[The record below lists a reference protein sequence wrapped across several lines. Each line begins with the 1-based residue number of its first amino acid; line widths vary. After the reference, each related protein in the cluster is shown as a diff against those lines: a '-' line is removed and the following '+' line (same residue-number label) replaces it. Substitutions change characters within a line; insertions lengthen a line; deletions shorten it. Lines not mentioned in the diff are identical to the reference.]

1 MKNINAETLLCATI
15 GYPNRASRSPIMH
28 NAGFAHLGLPLI
40 YLAFE
45 PREEDLE
52 DAFRGMRAL
61 GIRFFSVTKPHK
73 QGAMAFLDEIDPVA
87 QAIGAV
93 NTVLN
98 RDGKLIG
105 YNSDWIGA
113 ADAIEEAAPLSG
125 KKVLLLG
132 AGGAA
137 RAVAYGCKE
146 RGAQVY
152 VYNRTRDRAEEL
164 AREFGLAGSGGLEEL
179 AAEKDWDV
187 IVNATSVG
195 MAGAGS
201 EGQSPVP
208 ADLLTRSTG
217 GQPGIVLDA
226 VIFPRE
232 TALLKAAKATGHTAL
247 PGARMTL
254 LQALF
259 QFRLYTDGQEPP
271 KEVMW
276 KALQEAL

>member
-1 MKNINAETLLCATI
+1 MTINAETLVCATI
-15 GYPNRASRSPIMH
+15 GYPNRASRSPVMH
-28 NAGFAHLGLPLI
+28 NAGLRHLGLPYV

-45 PREEDLE
+45 PRDEDLE

-73 QGAMAFLDEIDPVA
+73 QAAMAFLDRIDPVA
-87 QAIGAV
+87 KAIGAV

-98 RDGKLIG
+98 DGGTLTG

-113 ADAIEEAAPLSG
+113 ADAIQEAAPLSG

-132 AGGAA
+132 AGGAG
-137 RAVAYGCKE
+137 RAVAYGCRE
-146 RGAQVY
+146 RGARVY
-152 VYNRTRDRAEEL
+152 IYNRTRDRAEEL
-164 AREFGLAGSGGLEEL
+164 AREFGLAGAGGPEDL
-179 AAEKDWDV
+179 AREKDWDV

-201 EGQSPVP
+201 EGGSPAP
-208 ADLLTRSTG
+208 EGLLRRSAG
-217 GQPGIVLDA
+217 GRPGVVLDA

-232 TALLKAAKATGHTAL
+232 TALLKAAKAAGHTAV
-247 PGARMTL
+247 PGVRMTL

-259 QFRLYTDGQEPP
+259 QFRLYTGKEPP
-271 KEVMW
+271 AEVMW
-276 KALQEAL
+276 RALQEAL